1 MDTVSNMMTAF
12 TCNLYYQLYYQ
23 HHLHCTE
30 CPKGTFKE
38 GHSNDACASCPEYSF
53 TNVTGSA
60 SCQCVEGRYRG
71 TTESASLPCA
81 CECVYICMLCI
92 YFEFLLN
99 F

>member
-1 MDTVSNMMTAF
+1 MSNIITTF

-23 HHLHCTE
+23 HHLYCTE

-53 TNVTGSA
+53 ANVTGSA
-60 SCQCVEGRYRG
+60 ICQCVEGRYRG
-71 TTESASLPCA
+71 TTEPASLPCA
-81 CECVYICMLCI
+81 CEHVYICVLCI
-92 YFEFLLN
+92 YFDFPLN